1 MHILNHTYIYFVMR
15 KMQNEK
21 HSPSSIICIAIFTYV
36 YWQFDTQR
44 LWIWV
49 IPISKP
55 FIIIYA
61 YALMQY
67 RYSKTDEAFDHK
79 KSWLHSPLNTSKNSA
94 IFRLINI
101 LKIFESTRNNLLPFL
116 QFPKK
121 FILVPLMKDTLIP
134 YVLCNS

>member
-1 MHILNHTYIYFVMR
+1 MLISI
-15 KMQNEK
+15 
-21 HSPSSIICIAIFTYV
+21 SPNKQRLTSNIRCIGISTYV
-36 YWQFDTQR
+36 YWQLNTQR
-44 LWIWV
+44 LWIGV

-67 RYSKTDEAFDHK
+67 RYSKTDQAFDHK

-94 IFRLINI
+94 IFWLINI

-116 QFPKK
+116 QFLKK
-121 FILVPLMKDTLIP
+121 FILMPLMKDTLIP